1 MKSSPQGSCNY
12 RIASFAGLF
21 REVCLDGSCADE
33 IYSKLQRYGSRR
45 LRYMGDSGHD
55 PGYIFRGELDYPVS
69 LLTRIERIIREQQSQ
84 GAYSPTLLKNEER
97 RWFMDEFERTDSRIR
112 RMKPVNVGDDD
123 AFWWLSAI
131 QHYGGKTRLLDFTR
145 DIQIALFFALEQHAA
160 ERDMDLMIY
169 CFPCKDVENG
179 GICTL
184 GNKSPIA
191 QSEAGVDI
199 NRAIGCMIEL
209 PWMAKHQRVEIR
221 SRQRFGWDRAFVG
234 IDRLDRQKGMFVYP
248 YDYPESLERFGPSWL
263 MQNLCCREHDR
274 FNMGTW
280 IREVPALRVRISQ
293 IWAEKLKELNI
304 CRGFTDS
311 KIYGEN

>member
-1 MKSSPQGSCNY
+1 
-12 RIASFAGLF
+12 
-21 REVCLDGSCADE
+21 
-33 IYSKLQRYGSRR
+33 
-45 LRYMGDSGHD
+45 
-55 PGYIFRGELDYPVS
+55 
-69 LLTRIERIIREQQSQ
+69 
-84 GAYSPTLLKNEER
+84 
-97 RWFMDEFERTDSRIR
+97 
-112 RMKPVNVGDDD
+112 MKPVNVGDDD

-145 DIQIALFFALEQHAA
+145 DIEIALFFALEQHAA

-234 IDRLDRQKGMFVYP
+234 NDRLDRQKGMFVYP
-248 YDYPESLERFGPSWL
+248 YDYPKSSPKYGPSWL
-263 MQNLCCREHDR
+263 VQNLCAHTRDR
-274 FNMGTW
+274 FNMGHWGRDIPPLRIRVARTW
-280 IREVPALRVRISQ
+280 V
-293 IWAEKLKELNI
+293 EKLTNLNA
-304 CRGFTDS
+304 RAGFTHTS
-311 KIYGEN
+311 IYGENSTLA